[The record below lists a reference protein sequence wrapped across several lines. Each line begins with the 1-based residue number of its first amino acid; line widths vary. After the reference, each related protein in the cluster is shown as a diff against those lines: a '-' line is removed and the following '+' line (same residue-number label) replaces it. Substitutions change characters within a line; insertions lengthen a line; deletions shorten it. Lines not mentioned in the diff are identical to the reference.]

1 MPFEMF
7 KKKALELIDS
17 YQDPRNDI
25 LPSCDTLIEDLSDF
39 FIVSRMSVK
48 YRLIEVGLLGLISCF
63 DDFDA
68 VFAEINNS
76 RDYVALTPDEA
87 YQLLCQDSSLQERV
101 SGGQF
106 IYADG
111 YFVLA
116 DKKYISAKED
126 GLHLTA
132 KAKKN
137 LAQCVINIREQTYTT
152 YRNIQKDFIGFAEKL
167 HTTER
172 NVYYYL
178 SRAKAIGKK
187 YNKEI

>member
-1 MPFEMF
+1 M
-7 KKKALELIDS
+7 
-17 YQDPRNDI
+17 
-25 LPSCDTLIEDLSDF
+25 
-39 FIVSRMSVK
+39 
-48 YRLIEVGLLGLISCF
+48 
-63 DDFDA
+63 
-68 VFAEINNS
+68 
-76 RDYVALTPDEA
+76 LT
-87 YQLLCQDSSLQERV
+87 
-101 SGGQF
+101 
-106 IYADG
+106 
-111 YFVLA
+111 